1 MHLILTGSLV
11 FPVKLGP
18 PICPEKLGFP
28 IYPVMPESLI
38 CLEMA
43 VAVLMLMAVEC
54 LEHLIQIFGY
64 PAIVRSKAVVLYH
77 ISVI

>member
-1 MHLILTGSLV
+1 MYLILTGSLI

-18 PICPEKLGFP
+18 PICPEKLESK

-43 VAVLMLMAVEC
+43 VAVLMWMAAVCQER
-54 LEHLIQIFGY
+54 LILIFGY
-64 PAIVRSKAVVLYH
+64 PATVRSIAVVLYH